1 MHHGFGQHCFLPA
14 KKYKLW
20 RLMLMQNKSEHVDI
34 LISYFRS
41 QISFSMQIRSIIP
54 LKSTIKIELTSK
66 IFPFKN
72 SLPKIGRVLSI
83 KVQVSKEISQLKL
96 YVCRLTVFKRVD
108 YLLSATLYNY
118 NLLIFYSYF

>member
-96 YVCRLTVFKRVD
+96 YVCRLTVFKRV
-108 YLLSATLYNY
+108 N
-118 NLLIFYSYF
+118 